1 MGDARMKTGIFLQV
15 RLFSERLNRKAVL
28 PLSGIPVVTH
38 AMRALSRM
46 KADVFA
52 LLTDEQSFENL
63 SQLAASEGFQVFQGP
78 GEDVL
83 QRYCMAARFY
93 GVERIV
99 RATGDNP
106 LVSAKMGNAIVR
118 IHAERQM
125 DLSHFLGLPM
135 GTGVEVIEAEALYTA
150 DRESGDAFEREHIT
164 TFFYRRMDH
173 FKVLELDCPS
183 EFYMKD
189 IIVSLDTREDY
200 TLLSRIYR
208 DLFKH
213 NPIEIDQLVKWIKE
227 HEAFLR
233 RYRLEKKDTSIPS
246 LEKRYGDRSPGA
258 VSISDPHSSC

>member
-1 MGDARMKTGIFLQV
+1 MKTGIFLQV

-28 PLSGIPVVTH
+28 PLSGIPIVTH

-52 LLTDEQSFENL
+52 LLTDEQSFKSL
-63 SQLAASEGFQVFQGP
+63 TPLAASEGFQVFQGP
-78 GEDVL
+78 GDDVL
-83 QRYCMAARFY
+83 HRYCLAARFY

-118 IHAERQM
+118 IHGERQT

-135 GTGVEVIEAEALYTA
+135 GTGVEVIETEALYTA
-150 DRESGDAFEREHIT
+150 DRESDDAFEREHIT
-164 TFFYRRMDH
+164 TFLYRRMDR

-183 EFYMKD
+183 EYCMKD
-189 IIVSLDTREDY
+189 VIVSLDTREDF

-213 NPIEIDQLVKWIKE
+213 DPIEIDQLVKWLKG
-227 HEAFLR
+227 HEALLR

-246 LEKRYGDRSPGA
+246 LEKRYGNRPPGA
-258 VSISDPHSSC
+258 VSISGPHSSG